1 MGLALRARRRV
12 RRGAVL
18 LARWRARAGRRLW
31 RARTVDAHCRG
42 CAFAVWERVATGWA
56 VQLADTVAAASRRFH
71 CARALRHWRRGA
83 EAEAAH
89 LARAAGVVGR
99 RTARH
104 YAVARLLLLTL
115 TLTLTLTLALTLALT
130 WKKMVAIRLL
140 SCAP

>member
-56 VQLADTVAAASRRFH
+56 VQLEDTVGILLGVGLGLGSGLGLGLGPRVFLLRAVQVAAARRRFPYISPIS
-71 CARALRHWRRGA
+71 RLY
-83 EAEAAH
+83 
-89 LARAAGVVGR
+89 LAYISPTSRLYL
-99 RTARH
+99 TL
-104 YAVARLLLLTL
+104 RLL
-115 TLTLTLTLALTLALT
+115 APG
-130 WKKMVAIRLL
+130 MVAK
-140 SCAP
+140 SSYEA